1 MHGILMWAIHD
12 LLAYGLLLG
21 LGHNGVQRMYGLWFK
36 HMQSPFFKIV
46 QKLPMSIT
54 ISGYH

>member
-1 MHGILMWAIHD
+1 MWAIHD

-54 ISGYH
+54 ISGYR